1 MTKKFT
7 VHQGDVLLVKI
18 GDKKP
23 TGKAKVNGRVVLA
36 LGEVTGHAHV
46 VEGAV
51 AEFVGPNNER
61 MLWVEAPTTV
71 THEEHNFEKVTG
83 VIGILPVENGLYEIV
98 QQFDEWTRRNVSD

>member
-1 MTKKFT
+1 MDKKFT

-23 TGKAKVNGRVVLA
+23 IGKAKVRGRVILA

-51 AEFVGPNNER
+51 AEFASDNGAR
-61 MLWVEAPTTV
+61 LLWVEVPTTV
-71 THEEHNFEKVTG
+71 VHEEHNFEKATG